1 MATTKITNASDSAA
15 AAGKFSQLDLVSREQ
30 EQHCESKLAQYFKTF
45 ADSRQT
51 STPGPITTPSPRSGT
66 TSGISRQRYE
76 SRENRRCHSAESD
89 PKQ

>member
-1 MATTKITNASDSAA
+1 VRLDTIGPPRITKMATTKITNASDSAA

-51 STPGPITTPSPRSGT
+51 STPGPITT
-66 TSGISRQRYE
+66 Q
-76 SRENRRCHSAESD
+76 
-89 PKQ
+89 PKE